1 MSRLVLTQKFLP
13 DRINKTRRLYG
24 ATSETQGGGSTCAPI
39 FTQDMTQLA
48 KDRGQT
54 ATYVLDQ
61 AVEHYIRYVAPTQG
75 TVRPEIMARARKSI
89 EKNRRLLELLA
100 Q

>member
-1 MSRLVLTQKFLP
+1 MRA
-13 DRINKTRRLYG
+13 DLY
-24 ATSETQGGGSTCAPI
+24 
-39 FTQDMTQLA
+39 QDMMQLA

-89 EKNRRLLELLA
+89 EKNRKLLELLA

>member
-1 MSRLVLTQKFLP
+1 MRA
-13 DRINKTRRLYG
+13 DLYR
-24 ATSETQGGGSTCAPI
+24 
-39 FTQDMTQLA
+39 DMTQLA

>member
-1 MSRLVLTQKFLP
+1 MAPRARHKVGLNMRA
-13 DRINKTRRLYG
+13 DLY
-24 ATSETQGGGSTCAPI
+24 
-39 FTQDMTQLA
+39 QDMTQLA

-54 ATYVLDQ
+54 ATYVLNQ